1 MITSVSSD
9 KNLRFSQ
16 LLGGAVGPN
25 VVIGQFEST
34 GDANNMMFSTRSKAV
49 VVC

>member
-16 LLGGAVGPN
+16 LLGGAVGPI
-25 VVIGQFEST
+25 VVIDQFKSNT
-34 GDANNMMFSTRSKAV
+34 GDIYTR
-49 VVC
+49 